1 MYNNFIAIYIKPNQK
16 PIKTAVNILAFGL
29 TMTKTSRCSVFRPV
43 KTLNHLGTAIATTT
57 LLLLSTG
64 SAVKASLEDSP
75 KTIVDEVWQIVYNEF
90 VDQEF
95 NKTNW
100 LEKRQELLAKDYHSK
115 EQAYQAISESLKEL
129 GDPYTRFLDPKKFA
143 ELTSQT
149 SGELSGIGIRLSIEE
164 STSQI
169 TVVEPLADS
178 PADQAGIKS
187 GDKIVSINGKPTSL
201 MSLEQASEEIRGEVG
216 TTVNLKI
223 ARSGNSTFD
232 VTITRSQ
239 IELPSVNY
247 GISKEGQT
255 KVGYIKLDEFSSH
268 AAEQMEEAIGELTT
282 ENVSGFVLDLR
293 GNPGGLLFS
302 SVEIARMWLEEGA
315 IVSTKD
321 RKGSDQKFFANGRAL
336 TDLPLVILVDRYS
349 ASASEILAGAL
360 KENNRATVV
369 GTRTYGKGT
378 VQSVHSLSDGS
389 GLAVT
394 IAQYFPPSGMDI
406 NFQGIAPDVEIDLTS
421 EQQLALNVNPALLA
435 TAADP
440 QFAKAVQ
447 IIKNTSVSQVRQS
460 PDSVTIR
467 QYQE

>member
-1 MYNNFIAIYIKPNQK
+1 
-16 PIKTAVNILAFGL
+16 
-29 TMTKTSRCSVFRPV
+29 MTKTSRRSLFRPL
-43 KTLNHLGTAIATTT
+43 KAKKYLGMVIATTT
-57 LLLLSTG
+57 LIISSTG
-64 SAVKASLEDSP
+64 SAVKATLEDSP
-75 KTIVDEVWQIVYNEF
+75 KTIVDEVWQIVHNEF

-95 NKTNW
+95 NRVNW
-100 LEKRQELLAKDYHSK
+100 LQKRQELLNKNYTSN
-115 EQAYQAISESLKEL
+115 EQAYQAIRESLKEL
-129 GDPYTRFLDPKKFA
+129 GDPYTRFLDPRKFE

-149 SGELSGIGIRLSIEE
+149 SGELSGIGIRLTIQE
-164 STSQI
+164 STSEI

-178 PADQAGIKS
+178 PAAQAGIKP
-187 GDKIVSINGKPTSL
+187 GDKILSINGKPTSL
-201 MSLEQASEEIRGEVG
+201 MSLDQASEEIRGEVG
-216 TTVNLKI
+216 TQVSLKI

-232 VTITRSQ
+232 VTLTRSQ

-247 GISKEGQT
+247 SIGKDGPT

-268 AAEQMEEAIGELTT
+268 AAEQMQEAIEDLDQQK
-282 ENVSGFVLDLR
+282 VSGYVLDLR
-293 GNPGGLLFS
+293 GNPGGLLFA

-321 RKGSDQKFFANGRAL
+321 RKGSDQKFFANGKAL

-360 KENNRATVV
+360 KENNRATIV

-394 IAQYFPPSGMDI
+394 IAQYYPPSGMDI
-406 NFQGIAPDVEIDLTS
+406 NFQGIAPDIEVDLTT
-421 EQQLALNVNPALLA
+421 EQQMAFNVNPALFG

-440 QFAKAVQ
+440 QYLKAIQVLKNLSLGQ
-447 IIKNTSVSQVRQS
+447 VEQPVNSAIIR
-460 PDSVTIR
+460 
-467 QYQE
+467 

>member
-1 MYNNFIAIYIKPNQK
+1 
-16 PIKTAVNILAFGL
+16 
-29 TMTKTSRCSVFRPV
+29 MTKTSRRSMFRPV
-43 KTLNHLGTAIATTT
+43 KTLKHLGTAIATTT
-57 LLLLSTG
+57 LLISSTG
-64 SAVKASLEDSP
+64 SPVKATLEDSP
-75 KTIVDEVWQIVYNEF
+75 KTIVDEVWQIVHNEF

-95 NKTNW
+95 NKVNW
-100 LEKRQELLAKDYHSK
+100 LQKRQELLEKDYANQ
-115 EQAYQAISESLKEL
+115 EQAYQAIRESLKEL
-129 GDPYTRFLDPKKFA
+129 GDPYTRFLDPKKFE

-149 SGELSGIGIRLSIEE
+149 SGELSGIGIRLTIEE
-164 STSQI
+164 TTSQI

-178 PADQAGIKS
+178 PADKAGIKP
-187 GDKIVSINGKPTSL
+187 GDQILSINGKPTSL

-216 TTVNLKI
+216 TDVSLKI
-223 ARSGNSTFD
+223 ARSGNATFD
-232 VTITRSQ
+232 VTLTRSQ

-247 GISKEGQT
+247 SISKEGQT
-255 KVGYIKLDEFSSH
+255 TVGYIKLDEFSSH
-268 AAEQMEEAIGELTT
+268 AAEQMQEAIEELSGE
-282 ENVSGFVLDLR
+282 NISGFVLDLR

-321 RKGSDQKFFANGRAL
+321 RKGSDQKFFANGQAI

-360 KENNRATVV
+360 KENHRATIV

-406 NFQGIAPDVEIDLTS
+406 NFKGIAPDIEVDLTS
-421 EQQLALNVNPALLA
+421 EQQLAFNVNPALVA
-435 TAADP
+435 TLADP
-440 QFAKAVQ
+440 QYAKAVQ
-447 IIKNTSVSQVRQS
+447 ILRNISVRQVGQS
-460 PDSVTIR
+460 SDLVN
-467 QYQE
+467 

>member
-1 MYNNFIAIYIKPNQK
+1 
-16 PIKTAVNILAFGL
+16 
-29 TMTKTSRCSVFRPV
+29 MTKTSRRSVFRPV
-43 KTLNHLGTAIATTT
+43 KTLKHLGTAIATTT
-57 LLLLSTG
+57 LLLSSTG

-75 KTIVDEVWQIVYNEF
+75 KTVVDEVWQIVYNEF

-100 LEKRQELLAKDYHSK
+100 LEKRQELLAKDYHST

-143 ELTSQT
+143 ELTNQT
-149 SGELSGIGIRLSIEE
+149 SGELSGIGIRLTIEE
-164 STSQI
+164 STSEI

-187 GDKIVSINGKPTSL
+187 GDKILSINGKPTSL

-216 TTVNLKI
+216 TEVNLQI

-232 VTITRSQ
+232 VTLTRSQ

-268 AAEQMEEAIGELTT
+268 AAEQMEEAIEELTA
-282 ENVSGFVLDLR
+282 ESVSGFVLDLR

-321 RKGSDQKFFANGRAL
+321 RKGSDQKFFANGGAL
-336 TDLPLVILVDRYS
+336 TDLPLVILVDGYS

-360 KENNRATVV
+360 KENKRATVV

-406 NFQGIAPDVEIDLTS
+406 NFQGIAPDVEVDLTS

-435 TAADP
+435 TGADP
-440 QFAKAVQ
+440 QFAKAIQ
-447 IIKNTSVSQVRQS
+447 ILKNTSLSKSEQPLNS
-460 PDSVTIR
+460 LTIH
-467 QYQE
+467 

>member
-1 MYNNFIAIYIKPNQK
+1 
-16 PIKTAVNILAFGL
+16 
-29 TMTKTSRCSVFRPV
+29 MTKTSRRSVFRPV
-43 KTLNHLGTAIATTT
+43 KTLKHLGTAIATTT
-57 LLLLSTG
+57 LLLSSTG

-100 LEKRQELLAKDYHSK
+100 LEKRQELLAKDYHST

-149 SGELSGIGIRLSIEE
+149 SGELSGIGIRLAIEE

-187 GDKIVSINGKPTSL
+187 GDKIISINGKPTSL

-216 TTVNLKI
+216 TEVSLKI

-232 VTITRSQ
+232 VTLTRSQ

-255 KVGYIKLDEFSSH
+255 KIGYIKLEEFSSH
-268 AAEQMEEAIGELTT
+268 AAEQMEEAIEELTA
-282 ENVSGFVLDLR
+282 ESVSGFVLDLR

-321 RKGSDQKFFANGRAL
+321 RKGSDQKFFANGKAL

-360 KENNRATVV
+360 KENKRAIVV

-406 NFQGIAPDVEIDLTS
+406 NFQGIAPDVEVDLTS

-435 TAADP
+435 TGADP
-440 QFAKAVQ
+440 QFAKAMQ
-447 IIKNTSVSQVRQS
+447 IIKSTSVSKSEQPLNS
-460 PDSVTIR
+460 LTIR
-467 QYQE
+467 